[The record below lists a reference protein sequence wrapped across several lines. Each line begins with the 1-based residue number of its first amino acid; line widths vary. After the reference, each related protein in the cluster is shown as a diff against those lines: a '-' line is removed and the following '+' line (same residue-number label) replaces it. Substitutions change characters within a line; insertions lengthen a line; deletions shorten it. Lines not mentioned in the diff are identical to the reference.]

1 MSFRI
6 LSTDITMRYLYLV
19 SIYFGPSFL
28 NIMMRSSHA
37 RSIKKEHKRLNYILL
52 VVLMKYL
59 FYNLLK
65 TILLL
70 YFMSL
75 IYNSFFE
82 VLSLE
87 LELQ

>member
-1 MSFRI
+1 
-6 LSTDITMRYLYLV
+6 
-19 SIYFGPSFL
+19 
-28 NIMMRSSHA
+28 
-37 RSIKKEHKRLNYILL
+37 LL